1 MAAVSDEAKLTAKPR
16 SPDHWPIGSRLSQAF
31 EAELQNSGPI
41 ETFDFTHSA
50 VGIVD
55 PLAGIT
61 SIHDQVGT
69 GVVQVERRV
78 LDWSGLLAMAFPTLT
93 VKLNGTDISAYA
105 TQTLSV
111 TRGRSRETDQY
122 QAGTAAVILRNETR
136 RFDPTNTA
144 GPYYPQPLPR
154 ASLTVSIAGN
164 LIFSGYVDDIAPD
177 YVIPNISTVA
187 LTGLD
192 GFNVL
197 ATSLLVGY
205 NAVQEY
211 SGQRI
216 ADTVT
221 QVSYP
226 GATALDT
233 GQSILQASVQDQ
245 VYALSHMQ
253 TAAASENGLLYVDR
267 SGTLTF
273 QDRLFINQQAA
284 TYPNGQLTFSDT
296 GSGPSSPVLGYTGI
310 TMASATTLL
319 FNYVS
324 GQRSGGDTQA
334 ASDATSITNYL
345 TRALSLPTLE
355 NLYDADVLGICQ
367 WMVFRYKNPEIR
379 FDTLKIELTSL
390 SGTNQAILSALDIGS
405 VVMVIRTPP
414 GGGSA
419 IQQLSMIEHM
429 DWSADASQPTC
440 TLTLGLQ
447 DIAASTYF
455 TLNSATNGKLNSA
468 TPIFY

>member
-1 MAAVSDEAKLTAKPR
+1 M
-16 SPDHWPIGSRLSQAF
+16 
-31 EAELQNSGPI
+31 
-41 ETFDFTHSA
+41 
-50 VGIVD
+50 
-55 PLAGIT
+55 
-61 SIHDQVGT
+61 
-69 GVVQVERRV
+69 
-78 LDWSGLLAMAFPTLT
+78 
-93 VKLNGTDISAYA
+93 
-105 TQTLSV
+105 
-111 TRGRSRETDQY
+111 
-122 QAGTAAVILRNETR
+122 
-136 RFDPTNTA
+136 
-144 GPYYPQPLPR
+144 
-154 ASLTVSIAGN
+154 
-164 LIFSGYVDDIAPD
+164 DDIQPG
-177 YVIPNISTVA
+177 YIMPNISTVT
-187 LTGLD
+187 LTALD
-192 GFNVL
+192 GFNIL

-216 ADTVT
+216 GDTAT

-226 GATALDT
+226 GATTLDT
-233 GQSILQASVQDQ
+233 GQSVLQASVQDQ

-253 TAAASENGLLYVDR
+253 TAAASENGLLYIDR
-267 SGTLTF
+267 TGTLIF

-296 GSGPSSPVLGYTGI
+296 GSGPSSPVIGYQGI
-310 TMASATTLL
+310 AMASASVLL

-324 GQRSGGDTQA
+324 GSRTGGVTQF
-334 ASDATSITNYL
+334 ASDATSISNYF

-379 FDTLKIELTSL
+379 FDTLQIELFGL
-390 SGTNQAILSALDIGS
+390 SGTNQGVMSALDIGS

-429 DWSADASQPTC
+429 DWSADVVGTC
-440 TLTLGLQ
+440 RLTLGLQ
-447 DIAASTYF
+447 DIASSTYF
-455 TLNSATNGKLNSA
+455 TLNSGTNGKLNSA